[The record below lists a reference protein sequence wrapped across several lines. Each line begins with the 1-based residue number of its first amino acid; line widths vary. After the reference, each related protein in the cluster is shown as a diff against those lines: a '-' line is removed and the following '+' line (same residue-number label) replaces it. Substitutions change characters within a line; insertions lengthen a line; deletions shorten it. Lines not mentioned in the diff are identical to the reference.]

1 MQNPT
6 HLILSEHNIYH
17 FRWPM
22 PLHLMPDS
30 KRKYVKVSLKTRE
43 PKEALYL
50 SKILSYHAY
59 NITIQA
65 WARGMNH
72 KQIRAIV
79 LEYCQRVLEKKKHQI
94 LEGEL
99 LSPTQIADYQRTI
112 DCAEL
117 IDELDEGSIT
127 PLYQSSIATMMKEAQ
142 VDMPESPADY
152 ERIRKAYTAAMPA
165 IFTEIIRFNEEQSRF
180 DFSPAKQVVN
190 AMHQPA
196 KPLLAGRHTL
206 AKMASAGLAPITTT
220 F

>member
-22 PLHLMPDS
+22 PLHLMLDG
-30 KRKYVKVSLKTRE
+30 KRRYVKVSLKTRE

-50 SKILSYHAY
+50 SKILSYHAH
-59 NITIQA
+59 NVTIQT

-72 KQIRAIV
+72 QQIRAIV
-79 LEYCQRVLEKKKHQI
+79 LEYCQRVLEKKKRQI

-112 DCAEL
+112 DYAEL
-117 IDELDEGSIT
+117 IDELDEESAT

-142 VDMPESPADY
+142 VDVPEHSADY
-152 ERIRKAYTAAMPA
+152 ERIRKAYMAAMPVHYSIA
-165 IFTEIIRFNEEQSRF
+165 
-180 DFSPAKQVVN
+180 
-190 AMHQPA
+190 
-196 KPLLAGRHTL
+196 
-206 AKMASAGLAPITTT
+206 
-220 F
+220 